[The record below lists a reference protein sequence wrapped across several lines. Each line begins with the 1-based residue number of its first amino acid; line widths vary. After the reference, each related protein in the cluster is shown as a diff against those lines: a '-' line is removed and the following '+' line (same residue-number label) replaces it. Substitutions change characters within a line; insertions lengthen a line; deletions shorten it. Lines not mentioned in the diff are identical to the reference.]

1 MRILNFGSLNI
12 DYVYRVDSFIRPG
25 ETKAS
30 KSLQVNCGGKGLN
43 QSVAAARAGCTVL
56 HAGRI
61 GRDGAML
68 RNKLTEKG
76 VDISLLEQTDGL
88 CGNAIIQ
95 VDDAGQ
101 NCILLFGGTNR
112 ELTPEMIDKTLD
124 SFGSE
129 GVVLMQNETNLVDTI
144 IEKAHARG
152 LKTALNAAPMEKK
165 VLDWPLEKLDYLFVN
180 EVEGAQLAGTGTTKE
195 EILPVLKERWP
206 GLSVILTLGKNGA
219 VYMTESGCCSIGSC
233 TVDAVDTTAAG
244 DTFTGF
250 FLGAVL
256 SGKTPK
262 EALRY
267 ATAASAICV
276 TRPGAADSI
285 PSLAEV
291 EEAIASGK
299 LNVPEAV
306 EE

>member
-30 KSLQVNCGGKGLN
+30 KSLSVNCGGKGLN
-43 QSVAAARAGCTVL
+43 QSVAAAQAGCTVL
-56 HAGRI
+56 HAGKI

-68 RNKLTEKG
+68 REKLTEKG
-76 VDISLLEQTDGL
+76 VDVRLLEATDGL

-112 ELTPEMIDKTLD
+112 ELTEEMIEKTLD
-124 SFGSE
+124 AFGSE
-129 GVVLMQNETNLVDTI
+129 GVVLMQNETNLVGTI
-144 IEKAHARG
+144 IERAHARG
-152 LKTALNAAPMEKK
+152 LKTALNAAPMDKTVAEYP
-165 VLDWPLEKLDYLFVN
+165 LDKLDYLFVN
-180 EVEGAQLAGTGTTKE
+180 EVEGSELAGTAPTAE
-195 EILPVLKERWP
+195 EIVPVLTEKYP
-206 GLSVILTLGKNGA
+206 GLDIVLTLGKNGA
-219 VYMTESGCCSIGSC
+219 VYVSGGKKYRIGSC
-233 TVDAVDTTAAG
+233 TVNAVDTTAAG

-256 SGKTPK
+256 SGKGRA
-262 EALRY
+262 EALRL

-285 PSLAEV
+285 PTVREV
-291 EEAIASGK
+291 EETIASGK
-299 LNVPEAV
+299 LNVPEVTEA
-306 EE
+306 